1 MMDPLIGI
9 SSAAIV
15 DSFFSATAASQDQL
29 DNLANSALSRGIDL
43 YTKQHYSGAVVEFR
57 SAIGLSPSSDN
68 SAKAYDYMAQ
78 AYLKQN
84 KTADAIKTYKE
95 AISVN
100 PSNDGFHLSLG
111 DIYFKN
117 GQQSEA
123 EAEYLL
129 AVRLNPNSAD
139 DRYSLGQAYLASG
152 RVSESEVQFERVTK
166 LVPNSSTGYYG
177 LGQAFRQAGKS
188 SDAIS
193 QLNKAI
199 TLDKNFA
206 NAYLE
211 LGKTYADMGDMDQAK
226 EQSDILQGMDTSLSS
241 DLQSYMNQVTDPK
254 FQAVY
259 SATGFDTFAG
269 PKTPVSALDPALSSP
284 NASNTF
290 TLNFAFSKEMDI
302 DSVQNITN
310 WQISRQSGPYASDDY
325 NFGMPLPSTEVN
337 LPPMPSSV
345 AYNPESRTAVVT
357 FRIAQNAAGDGT
369 IDPSHIA
376 FKFNGIDAYGKAM
389 DSTADEYSGFSAIV

>member
-1 MMDPLIGI
+1 MDPLLGI

-15 DSFFSATAASQDQL
+15 DSFFSATATSQGQL
-29 DNLANSALSRGIDL
+29 DYLANSTLSRGIDR
-43 YTKQHYSGAVVEFR
+43 YTKQDYAGAVQDFR

-78 AYLKQN
+78 AYMKQN
-84 KTADAIKTYKE
+84 KSAEAIKTYKE
-95 AISVN
+95 AISVD

-117 GQQSEA
+117 GQQPEA

-139 DRYSLGQAYLASG
+139 NRYSLGQAYLASG
-152 RVSESEVQFERVTK
+152 RVSEAEVQFESVTK
-166 LVPNSSTGYYG
+166 LAPNSSTGYYG
-177 LGQAFRQAGKS
+177 LGQAFRQTGKFN
-188 SDAIS
+188 DALS

-211 LGKTYADMGDMDQAK
+211 MGKTYADMGNMDEAQK
-226 EQSDILQGMDTSLSS
+226 QSDILQNMQSSLYS
-241 DLQSYMNQVTDPK
+241 DLQGYMDQVSNPK

-259 SATGFDTFAG
+259 STNGFSTFLG
-269 PKTPVSALDPALSSP
+269 PKTAVAALEPALSSP
-284 NASNTF
+284 NASKGF
-290 TLNFAFSKEMDI
+290 IMNFAFSKEMDA
-302 DSVQNITN
+302 DSVQNVAN
-310 WQISRQSGPYASDDY
+310 WQISRESGPYTSDDY

-337 LPPMPSSV
+337 PPVMPSAV
-345 AYNPESRTAVVT
+345 AYNPESRTAVMT

-376 FKFNGIDAYGKAM
+376 FRFNGIDAYGKKM
-389 DSTADEYSGFSAIV
+389 DPSADEYSGFSQIV